1 MGGGG
6 GSDFEKVE
14 LSCNH
19 LIILLVVSFSNKSFL
34 IFLIIFFLGRAE
46 SRSVLQSDSSL

>member
-1 MGGGG
+1 MTGRCFLDGLVG

-19 LIILLVVSFSNKSFL
+19 LIILLVVCFSNKTFL
-34 IFLIIFFLGRAE
+34 IFLLKFFFFFFF
-46 SRSVLQSDSSL
+46 